1 MKRLSTWIIPA
12 VQVMI
17 AILFVILVYAI
28 SWVGETYTFKGTSFE
43 PYDPY
48 FGDSIYL
55 EYDEFEGRHNVET
68 GTVYVS
74 FERGDDGFA
83 VIDRV
88 ESKPFFGGVRAN
100 YYDRNLYIE
109 EMGSYRVPL
118 DEVDR
123 IEGEKSFTVEVDV
136 APWGMLRLH
145 DLKPIE

>member
-74 FERGDDGFA
+74 FEQGDDGFA

-88 ESKPFFGGVRAN
+88 ESKPF
-100 YYDRNLYIE
+100 I
-109 EMGSYRVPL
+109 
-118 DEVDR
+118 
-123 IEGEKSFTVEVDV
+123 
-136 APWGMLRLH
+136 
-145 DLKPIE
+145 